1 MLDNR
6 ESYIEDH
13 LLDFYLILLQ
23 PPGEQKVFVPSSSF
37 FDIFRIVV
45 FSFLLFVVAAAR
57 ALVLLE
63 TSLMVEPWRDARC
76 IGRIRGVR
84 TFGDVDVLLELSFV

>member
-23 PPGEQKVFVPSSSF
+23 LPAKQQVFVPSSGF
-37 FDIFRIVV
+37 FDIFRIVLL
-45 FSFLLFVVAAAR
+45 SFLLLLVVAAAR

-63 TSLMVEPWRDARC
+63 TNLIVEPWRDTRC
-76 IGRIRGVR
+76 IRR
-84 TFGDVDVLLELSFV
+84 T